1 MAIEDI
7 RQCGYRKVGG
17 MYFRVA
23 PGSGFQC
30 DQLPFVLASCE
41 CCGFTPKIKRGYS
54 YLNSEYFKEHED
66 CGCTKVCPICHPE
79 QYAGQRYLGMRVSSR
94 YYTPEEYFAEAA
106 RNGVSLRTSSYPKD
120 FEMGKTW
127 ILLSHAKAGTKVVD
141 GEEVACPAIFFVFQ
155 PDKLEKLIW
164 QSDATTETL
173 AELEAA
179 GITPVIVPDGD
190 SDHSPDRSIRDD
202 IRLNAPEQTSVEEEA
217 VIEVEESEADV
228 EEVSVVSD
236 TVALE
241 DINGLGPALLERFR
255 EAGVADVAYLAE
267 MNTYELADLI
277 VGVGPSTAERY
288 ILAAKALIKPL
299 SSKKRKKK

>member
-1 MAIEDI
+1 MAIEEI

-17 MYFRVA
+17 MYFRVS
-23 PGSGFQC
+23 PGTGFQC

-54 YLNSEYFKEHED
+54 YLNSEYFKEHDD

-94 YYTPEEYFAEAA
+94 YYTPEEYLAEAA
-106 RNGVSLRTSSYPKD
+106 RIGVSLRTSSYPKD
-120 FEMGKTW
+120 FEMEKTW

-164 QSDATTETL
+164 KSDATEEKL

-179 GITPVIVPDGD
+179 GITPVIVPNRDA
-190 SDHSPDRSIRDD
+190 DHNPDRSIRDD
-202 IRLNAPEQTSVEEEA
+202 IRMNAPEIVVVDEELEAAGVGEDAIGEILGTAEDVPDSV
-217 VIEVEESEADV
+217 S
-228 EEVSVVSD
+228 
-236 TVALE
+236 LE
-241 DINGLGPALLERFR
+241 DISGLGTAVFGRLLDAGIDTVER
-255 EAGVADVAYLAE
+255 LAE
-267 MNTYELADLI
+267 MDSYDLASMI
-277 VGVGPSTAERY
+277 EGVGPVKAERY
-288 ILAAKALIKPL
+288 ILAAQALIKPL
-299 SSKKRKKK
+299 STEKR